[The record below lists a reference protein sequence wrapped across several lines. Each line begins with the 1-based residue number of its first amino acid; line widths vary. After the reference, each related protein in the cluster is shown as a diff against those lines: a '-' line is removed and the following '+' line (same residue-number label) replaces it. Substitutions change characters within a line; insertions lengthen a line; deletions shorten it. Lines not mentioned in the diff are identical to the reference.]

1 MWKINKEIMYILFIL
16 FLNISLDYINLI
28 WFIYNPR
35 NVFSMFP
42 LSLHDNITGPAA
54 IAKSVRAFAPQVE
67 GWVLEF

>member
-1 MWKINKEIMYILFIL
+1 
-16 FLNISLDYINLI
+16 
-28 WFIYNPR
+28 
-35 NVFSMFP
+35 MFP